1 MLSHI
6 RKACLWRF
14 AIAKSAQM
22 LLTFLN
28 LLLFQTPEL
37 EMDQTEPVV
46 ESDNL
51 LSVILESGWF
61 TMAIVA
67 ILLVLFI
74 VGLYIFVERY
84 TTIKAAG
91 RENQGF
97 MDRIRMEMS
106 SGNMANARAL
116 CATTDSPVARMV
128 DKGLQRIGR
137 PLRDIDAAVENV
149 GNLEIFRLEKG
160 LSTLASIA
168 GAAPMIGFFGTVTGM
183 ISAFYEMSTA
193 DNITPDVLAGGI
205 YSALLTTAAG
215 LFIGILA
222 FVGYNLLVASVD
234 RVVYKIERTT
244 TEFMDLLQEPG

>member
-1 MLSHI
+1 
-6 RKACLWRF
+6 
-14 AIAKSAQM
+14 M
-22 LLTFLN
+22 LLSILSFF
-28 LLLFQTPEL
+28 LFQTPSL

-51 LSVILESGWF
+51 LSVLLDSGVLS
-61 TMAIVA
+61 IVIVL

-91 RENQGF
+91 REDQGF
-97 MDRIRMEMS
+97 MDRIRMEIQ

-160 LSTLASIA
+160 LSTLASIS

-215 LFIGILA
+215 LFIGILS
-222 FVGYNLLVASVD
+222 FVGYNLLVANVD

>member
-1 MLSHI
+1 MNN
-6 RKACLWRF
+6 F
-14 AIAKSAQM
+14 
-22 LLTFLN
+22 FF
-28 LLLFQTPEL
+28 LFQTPDL
-37 EMDQTEPVV
+37 TTEEPAM

-51 LSVILESGWF
+51 ISVLMESGLLSLI
-61 TMAIVA
+61 IVG
-67 ILLVLFI
+67 ILFVLFVI
-74 VGLYIFVERY
+74 AVYIFVERY
-84 TTIKAAG
+84 STIKAAG
-91 RENQGF
+91 REDQGF
-97 MDRIRMEMS
+97 MDRIRMEIS

-149 GNLEIFRLEKG
+149 GNLEVFRLERG
-160 LSTLASIA
+160 LSTLASIS

-193 DNITPDVLAGGI
+193 ENITPDVLAGGI

-215 LFIGILA
+215 LFIGILS
-222 FVGYNLLVASVD
+222 FVGYNLLVANVE
-234 RVVYKIERTT
+234 RVVYKMERST

>member
-1 MLSHI
+1 MN
-6 RKACLWRF
+6 F
-14 AIAKSAQM
+14 
-22 LLTFLN
+22 F
-28 LLLFQTPEL
+28 LLLFQTPEMT
-37 EMDQTEPVV
+37 MDQEPAV

-51 LSVILESGWF
+51 LSVLMDSGLLSII
-61 TMAIVA
+61 IVG

-74 VGLYIFVERY
+74 VGVYIFVERY

-91 RENQGF
+91 REDQGF
-97 MDRIRMEMS
+97 MDRIKMEITA
-106 SGNMANARAL
+106 GNMANARAL

-149 GNLEIFRLEKG
+149 GNLEVFRLEKG
-160 LSTLASIA
+160 LSTLASIS

-193 DNITPDVLAGGI
+193 ENITPDVLAGGI

-222 FVGYNLLVASVD
+222 FVGYNLLVANVE
-234 RVVYKIERTT
+234 RVVYKMERST
-244 TEFMDLLQEPG
+244 TEFMDLLQEPGK

>member
-1 MLSHI
+1 
-6 RKACLWRF
+6 
-14 AIAKSAQM
+14 M

-28 LLLFQTPEL
+28 LFLFQTPEL

-51 LSVILESGWF
+51 LSVLMESGYL
-61 TMAIVA
+61 TIAIVS

-74 VGLYIFVERY
+74 IGLYIFVERY

-91 RENQGF
+91 REDQGF
-97 MDRIRMEMS
+97 MDRIRMEIS

-160 LSTLASIA
+160 LSTLASIS
-168 GAAPMIGFFGTVTGM
+168 GAAPMLGFFGTVTGM

>member
-1 MLSHI
+1 MN
-6 RKACLWRF
+6 
-14 AIAKSAQM
+14 
-22 LLTFLN
+22 N
-28 LLLFQTPEL
+28 LLFLFQTPEL
-37 EMDQTEPVV
+37 TTEEPAM

-51 LSVILESGWF
+51 ISVLMDSGLLSLIIVGILF
-61 TMAIVA
+61 
-67 ILLVLFI
+67 VLFI
-74 VGLYIFVERY
+74 IGIYIFVERY
-84 TTIKAAG
+84 STIKAAG
-91 RENQGF
+91 REDQGF
-97 MDRIRMEMS
+97 MDRIKMEIS

-137 PLRDIDAAVENV
+137 PLRDIDAAIENV
-149 GNLEIFRLEKG
+149 GNLEIFRLERG
-160 LSTLASIA
+160 LSTLASIS

-193 DNITPDVLAGGI
+193 ENITPDVLAGGI

-222 FVGYNLLVASVD
+222 FVGYNLLVANVE
-234 RVVYKIERTT
+234 RVVYKMERST